1 MTKVSRRAEILAW
14 GPHALANGSR
24 ARPNNLSPQIRPS
37 GGRQRPERTLLRS
50 GDKRPSLTP
59 GEGVRIA
66 ATRFRRLAE
75 HLGQKVKPKKS
86 TSRTRLMKTYSCFRL
101 LTNALTGAILFTSAA
116 LQAEEPDQVKVT
128 DLMTKDL
135 VNVPGKEGTMITV
148 DYPPGGADPVH
159 RHNASAFVYVL
170 EGSIVMQMKGGEKV
184 TLHPGDTF
192 YEDPAGIHLVGKNAS
207 DTKPAKFL
215 VFLVKDKGAPILIPV
230 NE

>member
-1 MTKVSRRAEILAW
+1 MTKVSHRAKILAW
-14 GPHALANGSR
+14 VPHASANGSH
-24 ARPNNLSPQIRPS
+24 APQNNLSPQICPS
-37 GGRQRPERTLLRS
+37 GGRQRPESTLLRS
-50 GDKRPSLTP
+50 GNKRPLTQRRGRRP
-59 GEGVRIA
+59 HR
-66 ATRFRRLAE
+66 RDSFRRLSE
-75 HLGQKVKPKKS
+75 HLGPKVKPKKS
-86 TSRTRLMKTYSCFRL
+86 TSRTRLMKTHSCFRL
-101 LTNALTGAILFTSAA
+101 LTNALTGAILFTITA
-116 LQAEEPDQVKVT
+116 LQAEAADQVKVT

-135 VNVPGKEGTMITV
+135 VNFPGKEVTMITV

-170 EGSIVMQMKGGEKV
+170 EGSIVMQMKGEKEV

-207 DTKPAKFL
+207 DTNPAKFL